1 MPLFIPYGVI
11 LSAYNVLEHPSNPG
25 YYILFKI
32 EEEEYETMHLID
44 LNGNLMDEIMESRNY
59 VVEKNKKLE
68 EDVKAIKSKMIK
80 VSTITK

>member
-1 MPLFIPYGVI
+1 
-11 LSAYNVLEHPSNPG
+11 
-25 YYILFKI
+25 
-32 EEEEYETMHLID
+32 MHLID

-59 VVEKNKKLE
+59 VVEKNKKIE